1 MDTNFDGA
9 TMRNLHPLTGGQAKE
24 LDSFQLVEQRLK
36 QLESLVLEMRLELEE
51 LRASVSPENQ
61 KRLEKMQAY
70 QQELDTMFGLRE
82 SA

>member
-1 MDTNFDGA
+1 
-9 TMRNLHPLTGGQAKE
+9 MRNFHPLTGGQAKE
-24 LDSFQLVEQRLK
+24 LDGLQVMEQRVK

-51 LRASVSPENQ
+51 LRSTIHPETQ

-70 QQELDTMFGLRE
+70 QQQLDTMFGLRE